1 MSYFRILAR
10 WAARAAVVVFLGL
23 CASNVL
29 LPAIAR
35 AQFAASARM
44 SVADILAALVGQDIS
59 ADSYTATTSSGSGFS
74 CSSQLES
81 CQDLGPGA
89 CNYIGTDASGRVR
102 IGTSCSPEVWLGGGE
117 TRLQPGN
124 VQIVNGGLFLNGTY
138 IQNISTGAVFI
149 DDEDGFKITTKA
161 STPSCA
167 ASNAG
172 TFSTL
177 TSTGAS
183 FYCNGTAARQLVTQ
197 TSWSSSLD
205 FAAFANQV
213 CQTITFTATGAIK
226 DEAVALGGCGSV
238 FGGDTD
244 LTCEASIT
252 ANDEAAVRLCCIEA
266 AGCADLAAITFTVT
280 ALR

>member
-1 MSYFRILAR
+1 MQASWR
-10 WAARAAVVVFLGL
+10 WASRTAFILFLGL

-59 ADSYTATTSSGSGFS
+59 ADSYTATASSGSGFL
-74 CSSQLES
+74 CSSALAE
-81 CQDLGPGA
+81 CVDLGPGA
-89 CNYIGTDASGRVR
+89 ANTIGTNGSAEILIGNSNAVIARFGDSTLVQSG
-102 IGTSCSPEVWLGGGE
+102 
-117 TRLQPGN
+117 
-124 VQIVNGGLFLNGTY
+124 QITLTNGALTVNGSVIRNL
-138 IQNISTGAVFI
+138 STGAVFV
-149 DDEDGFKITTKA
+149 DDPEGLEITPQA

-177 TSTGAS
+177 TSTGAP
-183 FYCNGTAARQLVTQ
+183 FYCDGTAARQLVTQ

-213 CQTITFTATGAIK
+213 CQTITFTATGAVK

-266 AGCADLAAITFTVT
+266 AGCADLTAITFTVT